1 VCISRQSKWWQ
12 FLSFSILALVAGC
25 WPGMLSKIEDKV
37 NKISTQAEQNWFW
50 YEVLFLGGEVVN
62 PEAGS
67 PENNIYHGSVCV
79 ATMLY
84 RRCHLN
90 DIYIIVVI
98 NIINIILTMI
108 YLLSSP
114 SFIHHS
120 SIIHPSFSSSL
131 SPWGLLESRDMQPP

>member
-1 VCISRQSKWWQ
+1 
-12 FLSFSILALVAGC
+12 
-25 WPGMLSKIEDKV
+25 MLSKIEDKV

-90 DIYIIVVI
+90 DIYIY
-98 NIINIILTMI
+98 NSRHQHHQHYPYHDLSIIITIIH
-108 YLLSSP
+108 P

-120 SIIHPSFSSSL
+120 HPHCH
-131 SPWGLLESRDMQPP
+131 LEDCWNHVTCNRPKFV